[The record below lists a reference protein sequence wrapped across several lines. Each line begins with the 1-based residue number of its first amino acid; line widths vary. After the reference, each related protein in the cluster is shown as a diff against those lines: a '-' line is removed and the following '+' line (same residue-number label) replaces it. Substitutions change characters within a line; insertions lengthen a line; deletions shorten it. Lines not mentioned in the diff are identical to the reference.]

1 MHEFDQGKA
10 KVKDYFKDTDA
21 DTKFILILS

>member
-10 KVKDYFKDTDA
+10 KVKYYVKDTDA
-21 DTKFILILS
+21 DTKFILKSS